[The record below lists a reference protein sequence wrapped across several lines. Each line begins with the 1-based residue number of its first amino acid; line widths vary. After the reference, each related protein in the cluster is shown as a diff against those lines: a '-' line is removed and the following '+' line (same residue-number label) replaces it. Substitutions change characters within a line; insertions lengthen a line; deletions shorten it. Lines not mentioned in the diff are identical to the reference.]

1 MSPQGL
7 ARWWSKRD
15 KAEGS
20 LDDAGPRDAGG
31 DGDTLSVGEVGAD
44 KAFA

>member
-1 MSPQGL
+1 MSPRGS

-31 DGDTLSVGEVGAD
+31 DGDTLSVGDVGAD
-44 KAFA
+44 EAFA